1 MMTDHV
7 SASLQLGEL
16 KRLSKSMRKLARELR
31 HTDKYEVSSFLPLT
45 GDWSDHKQENEMY
58 ANPYL
63 NFPPVSSFCGHF
75 AERTVPEQNEAVG

>member
-45 GDWSDHKQENEMY
+45 DLIINESIKCVCMQT
-58 ANPYL
+58 L
-63 NFPPVSSFCGHF
+63 
-75 AERTVPEQNEAVG
+75 T